1 MTSPQLAI
9 VYVETLPASTFDE
22 FRRVVGHENLA
33 LEVESRP
40 EFGPMAGVEWLL
52 PTSVFVYLGKSYFD
66 GFLKEMGKDHY
77 ALLKTGLISL
87 YSALLGPTAPK
98 VQVISTAGKVS
109 KNRRY
114 SLLYSVIAEAD
125 AGLKFKLLLPQSNT
139 AAEYEATLVAFL
151 AFLEHFYGST
161 LDEATIARISSV
173 RPMSGTILVCY
184 NPETGLIEPV
194 DPMQRDA

>member
-9 VYVETLPASTFDE
+9 VYVETLPASTFDD
-22 FRRVVGHENLA
+22 FLRVVDHEKLA

-52 PTSVFVYLGKSYFD
+52 PTAVFVYLGKSYFD

-77 ALLKTGLISL
+77 ALLKTGLKGL
-87 YSALLGPTAPK
+87 YSALLGPASPK
-98 VQVISTAGKVS
+98 VQVIGTAGKIS
-109 KNRRY
+109 KDRPY

-125 AGLKFKLLLPQSNT
+125 AGLKFKLLLPQSCT
-139 AAEYEATLVAFL
+139 EAEYEATLAAFL
-151 AFLEHFYGST
+151 GFLDQFYGST

-173 RPMSGTILVCY
+173 KPMSGTILVRH

>member
-9 VYVETLPASTFDE
+9 IYVETLPASTFDE
-22 FRRVVGHENLA
+22 FRRVVDHEKLA

-40 EFGPMAGVEWLL
+40 EFGPVAGIEWLL
-52 PTSVFVYLGKSYFD
+52 PTAVFVYLGKSYFD

-77 ALLKTGLISL
+77 ALLKTGLKSL
-87 YSALLGPTAPK
+87 YSALLGAASPK
-98 VQVISTAGKVS
+98 VQVIGTAGKVS

-125 AGLKFKLLLPQSNT
+125 AGLKFKLLLPQSCT
-139 AAEYEATLVAFL
+139 EAEYEATLVAFL
-151 AFLEHFYGST
+151 GFLDHFYGNT
-161 LDEATIARISSV
+161 LDEETIARISSV
-173 RPMSGTILVCY
+173 KPMSGTILVWH
-184 NPETGLIEPV
+184 NPETALIEPV

>member
-22 FRRVVGHENLA
+22 FRRVVDHDNLA
-33 LEVESRP
+33 LEIESRP

-52 PTSVFVYLGKSYFD
+52 PTAVFVYLGKSYFD

-77 ALLKTGLISL
+77 SLLKTGLKSL

-98 VQVISTAGKVS
+98 VQVIGTAGKVP

-114 SLLYSVIAEAD
+114 SLLYSVVAEAD
-125 AGLKFKLLLPQSNT
+125 AGLKFKLLLPQSCT
-139 AAEYEATLVAFL
+139 ESEYEATLVAFL
-151 AFLEHFYGST
+151 EFLDHFYGST

-173 RPMSGTILVCY
+173 KPMSRTLLVWH